1 MKRFKNLYSFDIN
14 RGGGLKMQEIQILK
28 MLEVSDS
35 NLEWFKNHLDY
46 LKEKFDQNYVAI
58 EDSEVIAFDKSMDH
72 LIQKLKQLNKDP
84 SKLFIQ
90 FVSKIKAVL

>member
-1 MKRFKNLYSFDIN
+1 MK
-14 RGGGLKMQEIQILK
+14 ILK
-28 MLEVSDS
+28 MLEASDS
-35 NLEWFKNHLDY
+35 NLEWFKDHLNY

-58 EDSEVIAFDKSMDH
+58 EEGGVIAFDKSMDH

-90 FVSKIKAVL
+90 FVSKIKTVL